1 MNYNF
6 NLSLGVSW
14 LEMHL
19 LAERVILEELIS
31 NGFLRGDIE
40 DMVRVRLAAIFMPCG
55 MGHLLGLDIHDVG
68 GYPEVGP
75 LKPLLTDSRQA
86 ASVRPL

>member
-6 NLSLGVSW
+6 KLSLGVSW

-68 GYPEVGP
+68 GYPEAGP
-75 LKPLLTDSRQA
+75 LRPLLTDSGQA
-86 ASVRPL
+86 ASMRAL